1 MRDIIEDTVS
11 VELRDLTFEV
21 EVAYLP
27 TIDPID
33 PRDYVWGEIVSDR
46 VIEVYYDQGYAE
58 FPPETVKWLAE
69 QHADEVLEELQELL
83 L

>member
-33 PRDYVWGEIVSDR
+33 PQGYVWGEIVSDR

>member
-1 MRDIIEDTVS
+1 MRDIIEDTIT
-11 VELRDLTFEV
+11 VELRDLIFEV

-33 PRDYVWGEIVSDR
+33 PQDYVWGEIVSDR

-58 FPPETVKWLAE
+58 FPQETVKWLAE
-69 QHADEVLEELQELL
+69 QHADEILEEIKEVLL
-83 L
+83 